1 MKALLSFAVLITI
14 FSEPFS
20 TDGSPQFE
28 KLDDI
33 LKKLPVSLI
42 DLAKKQIEE
51 TDSKPWISSFSHS
64 SYGRLYNSMINI
76 LTF

>member
-33 LKKLPVSLI
+33 LKKLPGSFI

-51 TDSKPWISSFSHS
+51 IDSKP
-64 SYGRLYNSMINI
+64 
-76 LTF
+76 

>member
-1 MKALLSFAVLITI
+1 MQALLSFVILITI
-14 FSEPFS
+14 FSEPFF

-51 TDSKPWISSFSHS
+51 TDSKP
-64 SYGRLYNSMINI
+64 
-76 LTF
+76 